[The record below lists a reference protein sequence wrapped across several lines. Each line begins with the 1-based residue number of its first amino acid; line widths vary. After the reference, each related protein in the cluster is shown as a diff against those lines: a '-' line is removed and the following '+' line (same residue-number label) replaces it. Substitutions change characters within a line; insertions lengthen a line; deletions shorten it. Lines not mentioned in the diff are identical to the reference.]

1 MGEVR
6 VRNVDDE
13 VISEWKARAR
23 RNGRSVGAELR
34 DLLTGE
40 AQRPRREAVA
50 ELERF
55 QEAMRAKYGEMPD
68 SAPGIRAERDARG

>member
-13 VISEWKARAR
+13 VISEFRARAR

-50 ELERF
+50 ELVKF
-55 QEAMRAKYGEMPD
+55 QEAMRTKYGEMPD
-68 SAPGIRAERDARG
+68 SAPGIRAERDVRG